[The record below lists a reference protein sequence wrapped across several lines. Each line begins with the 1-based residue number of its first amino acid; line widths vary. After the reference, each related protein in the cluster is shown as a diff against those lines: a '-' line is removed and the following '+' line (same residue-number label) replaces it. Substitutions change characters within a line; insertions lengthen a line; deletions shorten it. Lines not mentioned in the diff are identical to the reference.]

1 MIETFF
7 DNHSH
12 TCYSNLRLP
21 DCINQPKDL
30 INKAKEMGLAGIAIT
45 DHEALCCHI
54 QVNKMM
60 EEMKDSDFTIALG
73 NEIYL
78 TETREPKQPY
88 YHFILIAKD
97 AIGHRLLREQSSTA
111 WYNMYKTGKMHRV
124 PTLKSELAA
133 IVQKA
138 PGHLIATSA
147 CIGGELGKN
156 ILDLIDCETVKD
168 YNNARRYETQ
178 IDNFIKYCLNLFGE
192 DFYFEVAPAA
202 SDDQIKVNRK
212 ILELSNTYGIKM
224 CIGSDAH
231 YLTEE
236 TRFAHKAYLNSK
248 DGDREV
254 DSFYE
259 YAHLMTPEEA
269 RSNLQKSFSDEIID
283 WIFDNSLEIKNK
295 IQHYSLLKK
304 QSIPEVEVKDYPKGN
319 PFKGVNND
327 FADEFN
333 GGTWNTL
340 ESLFCSDNIQERY
353 WVNQCFDALIK
364 KDIGFKT
371 EYIDRLEEEAKIKR
385 IIGEKLGTC
394 MFAYPNTLQHYIDL
408 FWNCGSTV
416 GAGRGSACSGLN
428 HYLLGIT
435 QLDPIKWNLP
445 FWRYLNEERVE
456 LGDIDIDL
464 APSKLQK
471 IFREIRKERGEL
483 GLIQVCNFGTEKTK
497 NAILVACRGYRNEEY
512 PDGIDSDEALYLSSM
527 IPQERG
533 FVWSLNDMLYGDP
546 EKGRVPQKQFIN
558 AVNQYPGLIDV
569 IKNIGGLISRRGIH
583 ASGVIFFDEN
593 NIYDTAAIMRAPN
606 GALTTQWDLH
616 DQEAAGSVKYDFLL
630 TKVQD
635 IIIQTIN
642 FLQRDGLIEKDYS
655 LREVYNKYLHPEVLP
670 QDDEKMWDA
679 LAKNKV
685 LSCFQFDSAVG
696 ALAAKKIKPTTA
708 LEMADANGLMRLM
721 TAEKGAESPLDKYVR
736 FKNNIGLWY
745 EEMNR
750 AGLTKTEQKTL
761 EPYFL
766 PSYGVPPSQ
775 EQMMRILMD
784 KDICHFTLGEANGAR
799 KIVGKKQM
807 EKIPD
812 LREKVLGQAASPAL
826 GKYVWECG
834 IGPQMGYSFSII
846 HALAY
851 SFIGM
856 QTLYLATNFNPIY
869 WNTSCLIVNSNS
881 IDDDEDYEDMDEEEI
896 KKAKSANY
904 DKIAKAIGDIQAAG
918 IKVSLIDINK
928 SGYGFEPDVE
938 NNEILFGLKG
948 LLNVGDEIVDTIIAN
963 RPYNSPKEFLLK
975 VRPNKQAMIS
985 LIKSG
990 AFDKMEDRKFVLSWY
1005 IYETCDKKKRITLQN
1020 LNGLRQNELLP
1031 QNDKFEIPYKIY
1043 EFTRYLKLKCKA
1055 SIKTEYNLDQRAID
1069 FLNAQG
1075 YDNLIE
1081 QLVVVTNNQG
1091 FETKFIL
1098 DAKKWD
1104 NIYQKW
1110 MDIYRKW
1117 MGDNQQDILQALNS
1131 KIFKEDWDKY
1141 AKCQSTNPLSAWE
1154 MEVMCFYYHEHE
1166 LKNLN
1171 EKYGYSDFYKL
1182 PEEPEIERTIYK
1194 KGMPI
1199 NLYKLHR
1206 IYGTCIAKN
1215 KTKSTVSLLT
1225 PSGVV
1230 TVKFRKEYFNLFDK
1244 RISAVGADG
1253 KKHVVENSWFNRGSM
1268 IVVTGI
1274 RRDTD
1279 FIAKKYSTTGGHQL
1293 YKIDSIDANGNIELR
1308 NARYQGDVDEE
1319 D

>member
-1 MIETFF
+1 
-7 DNHSH
+7 
-12 TCYSNLRLP
+12 
-21 DCINQPKDL
+21 
-30 INKAKEMGLAGIAIT
+30 MGLAGIAIT

-78 TETREPKQPY
+78 TETREIKQPY

-97 AIGHRLLREQSSTA
+97 DIGHRLLREQSSTA
-111 WYNMYKTGKMHRV
+111 WYNMYKSGKMHRV

-147 CIGGELGKN
+147 CIGGELGKS
-156 ILDLIDCETVKD
+156 ILNLIDCELVNDQK
-168 YNNARRYETQ
+168 NAATYRQQ
-178 IDNFIKYCLNLFGE
+178 IDEFIKYCLNLFGE
-192 DFYFEVAPAA
+192 DFYLEIAPAC
-202 SDDQIKVNRK
+202 SEDQIKVNKK
-212 ILELSNTYGIKM
+212 ILELSKQYGIKM
-224 CIGSDAH
+224 SIGSDAH
-231 YLTEE
+231 YLTTE

-269 RSNLQKSFSDEIID
+269 RENLRRSFNDDAID
-283 WIFDNSLEIKNK
+283 KIFENSLEIKSK

-304 QSIPEVEVKDYPKGN
+304 QSIPEVEVKIYPKGN
-319 PFKGVNND
+319 PYKGFNND
-327 FADEFN
+327 FADEFES
-333 GGTWNTL
+333 GGWQTL
-340 ESLFCSDNIQERY
+340 NSLFCSDNIQERY
-353 WVNQCFDALIK
+353 WVNQCFEALID
-364 KDIGFKT
+364 KDIGLKW
-371 EYIDRLEEEAKIKR
+371 EYLNRLEEEARIKR
-385 IIGEKLGTC
+385 IIGEKLETC

-408 FWNCGSTV
+408 FWRCGSTV

-471 IFREIRKERGEL
+471 ILKEIRKERGEL
-483 GLIQVCNFGTEKTK
+483 GIVQVCNFGTEKTK
-497 NAILVACRGYRNEEY
+497 NAILVACRGYRTEEY
-512 PDGIDSDEALYLSSM
+512 PDGIDINDALYLSSL

-533 FVWSLNDMLYGDP
+533 FLWTINEVLYGDP
-546 EKGRVPQKQFIN
+546 EKGRLPQKQFIN
-558 AVNQYPGLIDV
+558 AVNQYPGLIDI

-583 ASGVIFFDEN
+583 ASGVILFDAD
-593 NIYDTAAIMRAPN
+593 NIYETAAIMRAPN
-606 GALTTQWDLH
+606 GTLITQWDLH

-635 IIIQTIN
+635 IIIQTIS
-642 FLQRDGLIEKDYS
+642 FLQRDKLIEPDLS
-655 LREVYNKYLHPEVLP
+655 LREVYDKYLHPAVLP
-670 QDDEKMWDA
+670 QTDQKMWDA
-679 LAKNKV
+679 LAKNQV
-685 LSCFQFDSAVG
+685 ISCFQFDSAVG
-696 ALAAKKIKPTTA
+696 AQAARKIKPTSA

-736 FKNNIGLWY
+736 FKNNISLWY
-745 EEMNR
+745 DEMDN
-750 AGLTKTEQKTL
+750 AGLTKAEQKTL

-766 PSYGVPPSQ
+766 SSYGVPPSQ

-784 KDICHFTLGEANGAR
+784 KDICHFSLGEANGAR

-807 EKIPD
+807 DKIPS
-812 LREKVLGQAASPAL
+812 LREKVLSQASSPAL

-856 QTLYLATNFNPIY
+856 QTLYLATHFNPIY

-881 IDDDEDYEDMDEEEI
+881 IDDSYDDDEDIEEEEV
-896 KKAKSANY
+896 KKTKSTNY

-918 IKVSLIDINK
+918 IKISLIDINK

-948 LLNVGDEIVDTIIAN
+948 LLNVGDEIVDKIIEN
-963 RPYNSPKEFLLK
+963 RPYESPKDFIQK
-975 VRPNKQAMIS
+975 VKPNKSAMIS

-990 AFDKMEDRKFVLSWY
+990 AFDKMNDRKFVLAWY

-1020 LNGLRQNELLP
+1020 LNGLRTNNLLP
-1031 QNDKFEIPYKIY
+1031 KTNEFEMPYKIY
-1043 EFTRYLKLKCKA
+1043 EFTRYLKVRCK
-1055 SIKTEYNLDQRAID
+1055 SSTKEEYSLDSRAID
-1069 FLNAQG
+1069 FLTAQG

-1081 QLVVVTNNQG
+1081 SIAFVQNPNPG
-1091 FETKFIL
+1091 FEMKFIL
-1098 DAKKWD
+1098 NAKKWD
-1104 NIYQKW
+1104 NVYQKW
-1110 MDIYRKW
+1110 MDTYRGW
-1117 MGDNQQDILQALNS
+1117 MAANQQEILQNLNS
-1131 KIFKEDWDKY
+1131 VIFKADWDKY
-1141 AKCQSTNPLSAWE
+1141 AKCQSPYLYSAWE
-1154 MEVMCFYYHEHE
+1154 MEVMCFYYHQHE
-1166 LKNLN
+1166 LANLDS
-1171 EKYGYSDFYKL
+1171 KYGYSDFFEL
-1182 PEEPEIERTIYK
+1182 PEEPEVDRVIYK
-1194 KGMPI
+1194 NSIPI

-1225 PSGVV
+1225 PTGVV
-1230 TVKFRKEYFNLFDK
+1230 TVKFRKEYFSLFDK

-1253 KKHVVENSWFNRGSM
+1253 KRHVVENSWFNRGSM
-1268 IVVTGI
+1268 IVVTGM

-1293 YKIDSIDANGNIELR
+1293 YKINSIDSNGYIELKDSR
-1308 NARYQGDVDEE
+1308 AQGDTEDEE
-1319 D
+1319 N